1 MYHISVFAMRLTVKK
16 LGDTYKLIYHKCGKS
31 SHDFDLKFSTL
42 YGDGEGNKTEKEA
55 SNLAR
60 AKSSIREYALC
71 NDWEWFVT
79 FTLDKSKQDRYDL
92 EEWIKSFGY
101 WVGNYNKAF
110 HTKLKYLLIP
120 EQHKDGAWHMHG
132 LLSGVHANSVVLYDG
147 KKYPTIP
154 YYQNRFGYMSMSKI
168 RDTKRIAGYITK
180 YVSKDLDTTK
190 VDMYKH
196 MFYHSYGLKKAE
208 VFYETNVREMPIEVW
223 QNDFVGIE
231 FADSDEALASLLS
244 RLEEIS

>member
-1 MYHISVFAMRLTVKK
+1 MKK
-16 LGDTYKLIYHKCGKS
+16 LGDTYKLIYHKYGKS
-31 SHDFDLKFSTL
+31 SHNFDLKLSTL
-42 YGDGEGNKTEKEA
+42 YGDGEGNKTEKEL

-79 FTLDKSKQDRYDL
+79 LTLDGTKQDRYHL
-92 EEWIKSFGY
+92 EEWVIDFGY
-101 WVGNYNKAF
+101 WVGNYNKKY

-132 LLSGVHANSVVLYDG
+132 LFGGVSADSLRLWND
-147 KKYPTIP
+147 KYFTIE
-154 YYQNRFGYMSMSKI
+154 YYERRFGFISMSKI

-196 MFYHSYGLKKAE
+196 MFYHSFGLKKAE
-208 VFYETNVREMPIEVW
+208 KFYETNVREMPIEVW

-231 FADSDEALASLLS
+231 YAESDEALASLLS

>member
-1 MYHISVFAMRLTVKK
+1 MKK
-16 LGDTYKLIYHKCGKS
+16 LGDTYKLIYHKYGKS
-31 SHDFDLKFSTL
+31 SHDFDLKLSTL
-42 YGDGEGNKTEKEA
+42 YGDKECFQTEKEA

-79 FTLDKSKQDRYDL
+79 LTLDGTKQDRYHL
-92 EEWIKSFGY
+92 EEWVKDFGY
-101 WVGNYNKAF
+101 WVGNYNKKF

-132 LLSGVHANSVVLYDG
+132 LLGGVSADSVLQLQSGYSC
-147 KKYPTIP
+147 IQ
-154 YYQNRFGYMSMSKI
+154 YYSQRFGFMNMSKI

-180 YVSKDLDTTK
+180 YVSKDLDTSE
-190 VDMYKH
+190 VGMYKH
-196 MFYHSYGLKKAE
+196 MFYHSFGLKKAE
-208 VFYETNVREMPIEVW
+208 KFYETNVREMPIEVW

-231 FADSDEALASLLS
+231 YAEGDEALASLLS

>member
-1 MYHISVFAMRLTVKK
+1 MKK
-16 LGDTYKLIYHKCGKS
+16 LGDTYKLIYHKYGKS
-31 SHDFDLKFSTL
+31 SHDFDLKLSTL
-42 YGDGEGNKTEKEA
+42 YGDKECFQTEKEA

-79 FTLDKSKQDRYDL
+79 LTLDGTKQDRYHL
-92 EEWIKSFGY
+92 EEWVKDFGY
-101 WVGNYNKAF
+101 WVGNYNKKF
-110 HTKLKYLLIP
+110 NTKLKYLLIP

-132 LLSGVHANSVVLYDG
+132 LFGGVSADSLRLWND
-147 KKYPTIP
+147 KYFTIE
-154 YYQNRFGYMSMSKI
+154 YYERRFGFVSMSKI

-180 YVSKDLDTTK
+180 YVSKDLDTSE
-190 VDMYKH
+190 VGMYKH
-196 MFYHSYGLKKAE
+196 MFYHSFGLKKAE
-208 VFYETNVREMPIEVW
+208 KFYETNVREMPIEVW

-231 FADSDEALASLLS
+231 YAEGDEALASLLS